1 MSRDPKPPRLW
12 YRKPRKAGKGRSA
25 ENGTWIILHGGRQ
38 ISTGCGQGDT
48 RGAEAALAAYIAQRH
63 VIPRK
68 RRTVDEIPIA
78 DVLNLYLRDVVPD
91 LATARKAAG
100 RIERLLE
107 FWGSMTLGEVTRSNC
122 KTFAAAKGNG
132 AARRELQDLQAAIN
146 HHHREGLH
154 LEAVLVTLP
163 PAGERRER
171 WLTPS
176 EAAKLIRICLHV
188 KEIQNSKPTGRRPL
202 RHLARFIIF
211 ALHTGSRPGD
221 ILSASFYRGVGRGYI
236 DLENGLFYRKP
247 TGKLASK
254 KLQPTT
260 PLSPPLLV
268 HLRRWKR
275 LGADYVV
282 EFDGRPVKSIKT
294 AFNRLLTLANLAGD
308 VVIYTLRHTCVT
320 WAMQAG
326 ETHFDVGK
334 YVGTSAPMI
343 DRHYGHHDPDHLRGV
358 AKAITQRRPNKHRNS
373 ERDSTKPELKT
384 VQEIQHDSN

>member
-1 MSRDPKPPRLW
+1 M
-12 YRKPRKAGKGRSA
+12 
-25 ENGTWIILHGGRQ
+25 
-38 ISTGCGQGDT
+38 
-48 RGAEAALAAYIAQRH
+48 
-63 VIPRK
+63 
-68 RRTVDEIPIA
+68 A
-78 DVLNLYLRDVVPD
+78 DVLHLYLRDVVPD

-100 RIERLLE
+100 RIERLLD
-107 FWGSMTLGEVTRSNC
+107 FWGSMTLGEVNRSNC
-122 KTFAAAKGNG
+122 KSFASTRGKG

-211 ALHTGSRPGD
+211 ALYTGSRPGD
-221 ILSASFYRGVGRGYI
+221 ILSASFYRGANRGYI

-247 TGKLASK
+247 AGKLASK

-260 PLSPPLLV
+260 PISPPLLV

-294 AFNRLLTLANLAGD
+294 AFNRLLSLANLPGD
-308 VVIYTLRHTCVT
+308 IVIYTLRHTCVT

-326 ETHFDVGK
+326 EKPFDVGG

-343 DRHYGHHDPDHLRGV
+343 DRHYGHHDPHNLLSV
-358 AKAITQRRPNKHRNS
+358 AKAITQRRPNKRHHS
-373 ERDSTKPELKT
+373 ERDETTPEPKT
-384 VQEIQHDSN
+384 IQEIQHDSN